1 MIAKAG
7 QFSRVVT
14 LFGVQLKAEAAFV
27 GVTAR
32 RLVVYTKC
40 FVLLPRKKHPV
51 FNGARCPTFSVPLLG
66 LTNVFGGF
74 ILTLVILFCGIDI
87 TVEVRGHVGLL
98 ELLVGDVFSSVN
110 FFLYFL
116 ML

>member
-1 MIAKAG
+1 
-7 QFSRVVT
+7 
-14 LFGVQLKAEAAFV
+14 LFGVQLKVEVAFD

-51 FNGARCPTFSVPLLG
+51 FNGGQCPIFSVPLLG
-66 LTNVFGGF
+66 LTNVLGGF
-74 ILTLVILFCGIDI
+74 VLTLVILFCGIDL
-87 TVEVRGHVGLL
+87 TVEVRGRVGLL
-98 ELLVGDVFSSVN
+98 EFLVGDVFSSVN

-116 ML
+116 LL